1 MRNIKKWIV
10 FALILTFLISL
21 PACASSGAPLRTAA
35 EIGALEEQV
44 ADELDYQA
52 PMDKEM
58 VFDWF
63 RYYGT
68 ENGYHIIFFHSGY
81 DNIASAWTR
90 EVAGYSFDGGG
101 NAQLVAYRKGEFID
115 LREAYEKGI
124 ISKEAIAK
132 AAEYQQAEKEKAIEQ
147 QKIREIFE
155 DRYGEIRS
163 FRFYA
168 EEKGRY
174 IIFVQ
179 MKGRPQVYTVKKI
192 AGSEFRY
199 REEFFLYAY
208 VDGEFIDLEEA
219 YNNGLFSKETVAE
232 AVRVHKKDA
241 NVPD

>member
-1 MRNIKKWIV
+1 MKRIIA
-10 FALILTFLISL
+10 FILLLSMALLLL
-21 PACASSGAPLRTAA
+21 ACAPTGQVITDVEAFEKQVTA
-35 EIGALEEQV
+35 
-44 ADELDYQA
+44 
-52 PMDKEM
+52 
-58 VFDWF
+58 DWIQQTGQEKDF
-63 RYYGT
+63 TLGTFHYYGT
-68 ENGYHIIFFHSGY
+68 AKGYHIIFFTGQVVMPMMSEKT
-81 DNIASAWTR
+81 IADSTFSYNCIFR
-90 EVAGYSFDGGG
+90 LY
-101 NAQLVAYRKGEFID
+101 AYRNNRFID
-115 LREAYEKGI
+115 LEEAYEKGL

-132 AAEYQQAEKEKAIEQ
+132 AAELHQAEKEKAFEQ
-147 QKIREIFE
+147 QKIQEIFE

-163 FRFYA
+163 FNFYA

-219 YNNGLFSKETVAE
+219 YNNGLVSKETVAE

>member
-1 MRNIKKWIV
+1 MGRTWAFSEIS
-10 FALILTFLISL
+10 FFTGFHALSDEYVKTECIW
-21 PACASSGAPLRTAA
+21 TALG
-35 EIGALEEQV
+35 I
-44 ADELDYQA
+44 
-52 PMDKEM
+52 P
-58 VFDWF
+58 
-63 RYYGT
+63 GT
-68 ENGYHIIFFHSGY
+68 NHSG
-81 DNIASAWTR
+81 
-90 EVAGYSFDGGG
+90 
-101 NAQLVAYRKGEFID
+101 
-115 LREAYEKGI
+115 
-124 ISKEAIAK
+124 ISSEPDR
-132 AAEYQQAEKEKAIEQ
+132 QQAEKEKAIEQ

-219 YNNGLFSKETVAE
+219 YNNGLFSKETIAE

>member
-10 FALILTFLISL
+10 FALIFILLISL
-21 PACASSGAPLRTAA
+21 SACAGSGAPLRTAA

-52 PMDKEM
+52 PLQEEM
-58 VFDWF
+58 VFTWF
-63 RYYGT
+63 HYYGT
-68 ENGYHIIFFHSGY
+68 ENGYHIIFYRSAY
-81 DNIASAWTR
+81 DNFCTSWTR

-132 AAEYQQAEKEKAIEQ
+132 AAEYQQAEVEKGIEQ
-147 QKIREIFE
+147 QKIKEIFK

-168 EEKGRY
+168 EEKGHY

-199 REEFFLYAY
+199 REEFFLYDRELRLLVIIGTLDEFHLKRRY
-208 VDGEFIDLEEA
+208 DTDGIEQ
-219 YNNGLFSKETVAE
+219 
-232 AVRVHKKDA
+232 
-241 NVPD
+241 